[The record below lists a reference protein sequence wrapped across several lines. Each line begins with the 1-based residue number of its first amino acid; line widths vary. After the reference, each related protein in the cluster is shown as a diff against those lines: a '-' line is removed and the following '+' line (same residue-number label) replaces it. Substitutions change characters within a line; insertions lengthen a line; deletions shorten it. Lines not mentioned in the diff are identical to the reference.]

1 MLGEVWKRL
10 LYSLLGIWSSQFSF
24 SLSFYGV
31 IKDKTKMLPKFRRV
45 FWSLYLQGL
54 LRTEVIH
61 LSLCTKRLIEK
72 SMSVYTME
80 QLWCIFY
87 LVNFSCTQRHAHQ
100 LRKPGCILHQE
111 QRNLVVFSFCFLM
124 LFSCSCAPRFP
135 SVPATSYPS
144 LIRPLLSP
152 AVLSSYLCSPGLR

>member
-1 MLGEVWKRL
+1 MRL

-31 IKDKTKMLPKFRRV
+31 IKDKTKMLPKLRRV

-54 LRTEVIH
+54 LRTELYTFVFMHKMSNRKINV
-61 LSLCTKRLIEK
+61 SLHGGT
-72 SMSVYTME
+72 VV
-80 QLWCIFY
+80 
-87 LVNFSCTQRHAHQ
+87 VNFLSCEFLLHSEACP
-100 LRKPGCILHQE
+100 PGCILHQE
-111 QRNLVVFSFCFLM
+111 QRNLVMFSFCFLM

-135 SVPATSYPS
+135 SVPTTSYPS